1 VRKDL
6 FAIFALTLP
15 LIEPATGRNLWV
27 GTGQVSA
34 GGALFVGTGTSAVS
48 AGAAIFT
55 DMQAKGL
62 IGAPQ
67 G

>member
-1 VRKDL
+1 L
-6 FAIFALTLP
+6 SAIFALTLP

-34 GGALFVGTGTSAVS
+34 RGALFVGNGTSAAS
-48 AGAAIFT
+48 AAAAIFCG
-55 DMQAKGL
+55 MQTKGL
-62 IGAPQ
+62 IGSPQ